1 MKEKILGI
9 SPWTGIFAITFLFQ
23 LFREEL
29 VDAFI
34 FGGATIVMLLQP
46 LFHLK
51 KSAFPLLRIE
61 KRTLWGLGISF
72 VLLASFL
79 PRQSPLLSIL
89 FVILG
94 VLVFLEL
101 WGVSEHRRRSD
112 QLHTRSAFVWGT
124 VAILVSLIEL
134 TALVMARVTGEDA
147 RYATISE
154 LVVPQLDTQLNRF
167 IFGLMWLILGYLVVR
182 HWKRK

>member
-1 MKEKILGI
+1 MKERLLFL
-9 SPWTGIFAITFLFQ
+9 SPWTGIFATTFVFQ

-51 KSAFPLLRIE
+51 KSAFPLLKIE
-61 KRTLWGLGISF
+61 NRTLWAVAISF
-72 VLLASFL
+72 ALLASFL
-79 PRQSPLLSIL
+79 PRQSILLSIL
-89 FVILG
+89 FVALG
-94 VLVFLEL
+94 VIVFLEL
-101 WGVSEHRRRSD
+101 WGVSEHRYKADRLQIKST
-112 QLHTRSAFVWGT
+112 LVWAT

-134 TALVMARVTGEDA
+134 SALVMARLTGEDE

-154 LVVPQLDTQLNRF
+154 LVVPQLDTPFNRF
-167 IFGLMWLILGYLVVR
+167 VFGLIWIITGYLVVR